1 MLAGT
6 GILGIGLWL
15 LVSVCTICVYQRIM
29 HGIIQILQKFVRIPV
44 PASMQAPE
52 REWGSAMNPRI
63 KYFAPSQRST
73 ILQIRAA
80 SAIQDKTSTAT
91 RVKNMPAHMAKSMK
105 FSSRSNNYH
114 EMSQH
119 FKSTRRLNMKQLAKI
134 IFAVQFIR

>member
-1 MLAGT
+1 MP
-6 GILGIGLWL
+6 
-15 LVSVCTICVYQRIM
+15 
-29 HGIIQILQKFVRIPV
+29 RIPV

-91 RVKNMPAHMAKSMK
+91 RVRMIMPRAAGSPYGVVRIDIYAMA
-105 FSSRSNNYH
+105 
-114 EMSQH
+114 
-119 FKSTRRLNMKQLAKI
+119 
-134 IFAVQFIR
+134 AVCLRERVL